1 MLKMGVGVISRLVTR
16 KFFLLAF
23 AISGFTALVYEIVWI
38 RYLQLIFGSTIYA
51 VSTLLSTFM
60 AGYVLGAFLFRNV
73 ADNTKKPS
81 LVFSILQGAIGI
93 YGLLII
99 PMFKLLPTLYISL
112 LEVPGSQFL
121 QFALGFLVII
131 IPATLFGATWPVMNK
146 AYIKVKVGKDAGMLY
161 SLNSVGAVFGSIA
174 AGFLLI
180 PSLGLMRT
188 SITASIL
195 NLVSASIIFLV
206 WKRNEG

>member
-1 MLKMGVGVISRLVTR
+1 MGVGVIDRLVNR
-16 KFFLLAF
+16 KIFLLAF

-60 AGYVLGAFLFRNV
+60 AGYVLGAFLFRNL

-81 LVFSILQGAIGI
+81 LVFSILQCAIGF

-161 SLNSVGAVFGSIA
+161 SLNSIGAVLGSLTT
-174 AGFLLI
+174 GFLLI

-195 NLVSASIIFLV
+195 NLDQPL
-206 WKRNEG
+206 KLTENES

>member
-1 MLKMGVGVISRLVTR
+1 
-16 KFFLLAF
+16 
-23 AISGFTALVYEIVWI
+23 
-38 RYLQLIFGSTIYA
+38 
-51 VSTLLSTFM
+51 FM

>member
-1 MLKMGVGVISRLVTR
+1 VFKMGVGVIDRLVNR
-16 KFFLLAF
+16 KIFLLAF

-60 AGYVLGAFLFRNV
+60 AGYVLGAFLFRNL

-81 LVFSILQGAIGI
+81 LVFSILQCAIGF

-161 SLNSVGAVFGSIA
+161 SLNSIGAVLGSLTT
-174 AGFLLI
+174 GFLLI

-195 NLVSASIIFLV
+195 NLDQPL
-206 WKRNEG
+206 KLTENES